1 MSTLVVRYIEQG
13 RARWGKLSSDVPKQP
28 DERCKL
34 WPIVTSAETT
44 SSLIAQFDAGKFLLS
59 DLIEMNAKQLI
70 SPITADGSIYCQGL
84 NYGAHA
90 AEAQH
95 HTRKSNLIFSKAS
108 SSLTGPFDDVVRPLE
123 VELLDYEVEIGIVVR
138 ADLVAATKVTEA
150 GIGEAIA
157 GVVLSNDVSARDT
170 MFGSTFMQWYLG
182 KSYRTF
188 CPTGPALVLLRRDEV
203 SEMLES
209 LEINLWL
216 NGELRQ
222 SAPSS
227 QLIWKPAETISY
239 ISGLFDL
246 KRGDLLL
253 TGTPGGVTAPASP
266 KLIDILKTHLM
277 DDEARRD
284 ALRAEMSRDR
294 PFMQPGDVVSATL
307 RDLRS
312 GQLLGGLANTI
323 VAS

>member
-1 MSTLVVRYIEQG
+1 MGILVVRYVERG
-13 RARWGKLSSDVPKQP
+13 KARWGKLCNDAPRQP
-28 DERCKL
+28 DERCTL

-44 SSLIAQFDAGKFLLS
+44 SSLIAQFDAGEFLLS
-59 DLIEMNAKQLI
+59 DPIEVSAKLLT
-70 SPITADGSIYCQGL
+70 SPITADGSVFCQGL

-95 HTRKSNLIFSKAS
+95 HARKSNLVFSKAS
-108 SSLTGPFDDVVRPLE
+108 SSITGPFDNVIRPQD
-123 VELLDYEVEIGIVVR
+123 VELLDYEAEIGIVVR
-138 ADLVAATKVTEA
+138 ADLSAATKVTEA
-150 GIGEAIA
+150 NIGDAIA

-203 SEMLES
+203 SETLAK

-216 NGELRQ
+216 NSELRQ
-222 SAPSS
+222 SALSS
-227 QLIWKPAETISY
+227 QLIWKPAETIGY
-239 ISGLFDL
+239 LSGMIDL

-266 KLIDILKTHLM
+266 KLIDILKTYLM

-284 ALRAEMSRDR
+284 ALRTEMMRTR
-294 PFMQPGDVVSATL
+294 PFMQPGDIVTATL
-307 RDLRS
+307 RDVRS
-312 GQLLGGLANTI
+312 GRLLGGLANTI
-323 VAS
+323 VAV